1 MDTITL
7 AEKWEERPVR
17 RIARAPHKHQSEHW
31 MIKANS
37 AGFWTEMKAM
47 EIRLLGWIILIV
59 GLAVGILKLMA
70 TS

>member
-1 MDTITL
+1 
-7 AEKWEERPVR
+7 
-17 RIARAPHKHQSEHW
+17 
-31 MIKANS
+31 
-37 AGFWTEMKAM
+37 MKAM